1 MIRSLLVTL
10 PLVVLWATVVGKLPA
25 LRRDPTNG
33 ALRAYWVAVLAVALA
48 WTVLQPPVHLA
59 LDRMTGV
66 ANLARLLGHSLA
78 VVAACAGQAFLA
90 YSSLPEPAARSR
102 VHRQVWMAAGTL
114 TAMATLFA
122 LGRVHYETLDFI
134 GRYGTTP
141 PILAYWLVFLAYLG
155 VSQVEVIRLAWRWAR
170 YSDRLIIQL
179 AGRMVA
185 VGGLFVCGY
194 IIYDLLFLA
203 ASRLGRAHLLGNQP
217 LITRWLL
224 TTAIL
229 IGTVG
234 STMPAWGPR
243 VGLPRLLLWVAHYR
257 AHQRL
262 YPLWR
267 RLCQAV
273 PEIALVPPSP
283 RWRDVLAVRDLHFR
297 LYGRVGEIQDGLLK
311 LRPYQDP
318 QAAAAVEER
327 CRQAGLDGAAQRV
340 IVEATN
346 LATAVHVKERT
357 ELARRLRDLRQAR
370 AGLTGDGLAQRLGVT
385 RSKVD
390 LIETG
395 ALAPSREELALWLQV
410 TGAPSEVTAELLA
423 RRQRL
428 EGEYRRWQS
437 ADRAPRREPVTG
449 EAAAPAPPS
458 GLDLQQESTDLPHEI
473 TWLVRIATAYTHSPL
488 VHALAGQQEQE
499 RRAALQQ
506 EVSDQ
511 P

>member
-1 MIRSLLVTL
+1 MIRSLLITL

-102 VHRQVWMAAGTL
+102 VHRQVWVAAGAL
-114 TAMATLFA
+114 AAMGILFA

-141 PILAYWLVFLAYLG
+141 PILAYWLVFLTYLG

-194 IIYDLLFLA
+194 IVYDLLFLA
-203 ASRLGRAHLLGNQP
+203 ASRLGRAYLLGNQP
-217 LITRWLL
+217 LITRSLL

-243 VGLPRLLLWVAHYR
+243 VGLPRLLLWASHYR
-257 AHQRL
+257 ANQRL

-267 RLCQAV
+267 RLCEAV

-283 RWRDVLAVRDLHFR
+283 RWRDVLAVRDLNFR
-297 LYGRVGEIQDGLLK
+297 LHGRVGEIQDGLLR
-311 LRPYQDP
+311 LRPYLDRQP
-318 QAAAAVEER
+318 AAAVEER
-327 CRQAGLDGAAQRV
+327 CRQAGLDGVPQRV
-340 IVEATN
+340 IVEATS
-346 LATAVHVKERT
+346 LATAAHAKERA
-357 ELARRLRDLRQAR
+357 ELGRRLQELRQAR
-370 AGLTGDGLAQRLGVT
+370 AGLTGDGLAQRLGVSG
-385 RSKVD
+385 SKVD

-395 ALAPSREELALWLQV
+395 ALIPLREELALWIQE
-410 TGAPSEVTAELLA
+410 TGVPGEVSAELLA

-437 ADRAPRREPVTG
+437 ADRAARRPPVTREG
-449 EAAAPAPPS
+449 AAPALRGGP
-458 GLDLQQESTDLPHEI
+458 DLQHESTDLPHEI

-488 VHALAGQQEQE
+488 VGVLAGRQEHA